1 KGWSVVFGGNSGR
14 RPAMGTLMAENLSRG
29 DALDLVNRLLEYY
42 REHAT
47 PKERIARFLE
57 RIGLE
62 QLKSDLLTLLP

>member
-1 KGWSVVFGGNSGR
+1 
-14 RPAMGTLMAENLSRG
+14 MGTLMAENLSRG